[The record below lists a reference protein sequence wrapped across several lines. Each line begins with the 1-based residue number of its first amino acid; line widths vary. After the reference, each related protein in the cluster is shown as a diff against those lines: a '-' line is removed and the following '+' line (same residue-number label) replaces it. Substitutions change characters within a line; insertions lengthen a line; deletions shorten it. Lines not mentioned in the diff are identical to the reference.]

1 MYGPMGIALLLEVGA
16 EHGVPAERLLVGS
29 GLSVADLADPRC
41 LVGPQQDIDVARN
54 VIAVLGDLP
63 GFGSAAGSRTS
74 LPGSGVAGFALLH
87 SPSWRHALEL
97 YARFQQL
104 VPVLTVPRLVDTGD
118 QIEVV
123 LDDSAIPVDVRSL
136 LAERDLAAI
145 AAAMRLVGPPTPV
158 IEVRTRFRADR
169 ARHLGQAFDPVPVIP
184 DHPAHV
190 FRLDVA
196 LLDAPLP
203 TAAPDVQELCV
214 RECERLLSQADARSG
229 TAARVRHR
237 LLYNP
242 RMMPSLEAIAEELSL
257 DPRTL
262 RRHLTA
268 QGTTYRA
275 LREEVLRTLAIE
287 LLTTA
292 GLNVTETAARL
303 GYSNAAAF
311 SQAFTRWTGTPPSRV
326 TRPSTP

>member
-1 MYGPMGIALLLEVGA
+1 MYGPVGIALLLEVGA

-29 GLSVADLADPRC
+29 GLTVENLADPRC
-41 LVGPQQDIDVARN
+41 LVRPQQDIDVARN
-54 VIAVLGDLP
+54 VIAVLGDRP
-63 GFGSAAGSRTS
+63 GFGAAAGSRAS
-74 LPGSGVAGFALLH
+74 LAGSGVAGYALLH

-97 YARFQQL
+97 FTRFQQL
-104 VPVLTVPRLVDTGD
+104 VPVLTIPRLVGADD

-123 LDDSAIPVDVRSL
+123 LDDSAIPVDVRDL

-145 AAAMRLVGPPTPV
+145 AAALRIVGPPTPV
-158 IEVRTRFRADR
+158 IEVHTRLSTDR
-169 ARHLGQAFDPVPVIP
+169 ARHLGLAFDPVPVIP

-190 FRLDVA
+190 FRLEIA

-203 TAAPDVQELCV
+203 TAAPEVQELCV

-237 LLYNP
+237 LLCSP
-242 RMMPSLEAIAEELSL
+242 QTMPSLEAVAEEMNL

-262 RRHLTA
+262 RRHLAA

-275 LREEVLRTLAIE
+275 LREEVLRTLAVE

-292 GLNVTETAARL
+292 GLNVTETADRL

-311 SQAFTRWTGTPPSRV
+311 SQAFARWTGTPPSHIA
-326 TRPSTP
+326 RPSTR